1 MKLKNSYV
9 LLMAMAIFL
18 LISIGSVSASDDVA
32 ADSDILASADES
44 VVLTNDIEE
53 VSDDAALSEET
64 PQKTNTTVTAS
75 SDKEKFGYDD
85 EKNITVTVKDNES
98 RDVTGLNETNFNIT
112 EGKNPIKFSYN
123 NSKITIL
130 DNQMSQTLY

>member
-32 ADSDILASADES
+32 ADSDVLASADES

-53 VSDDAALSEET
+53 VDENIIASEET
-64 PQKTNTTVTAS
+64 PEKTNTTVTS
-75 SDKEKFGYDD
+75 SGTQKVHK
-85 EKNITVTVKDNES
+85 
-98 RDVTGLNETNFNIT
+98 
-112 EGKNPIKFSYN
+112 
-123 NSKITIL
+123 
-130 DNQMSQTLY
+130 

>member
-64 PQKTNTTVTAS
+64 PQKTN
-75 SDKEKFGYDD
+75 
-85 EKNITVTVKDNES
+85 
-98 RDVTGLNETNFNIT
+98 L
-112 EGKNPIKFSYN
+112 
-123 NSKITIL
+123 
-130 DNQMSQTLY
+130 Q